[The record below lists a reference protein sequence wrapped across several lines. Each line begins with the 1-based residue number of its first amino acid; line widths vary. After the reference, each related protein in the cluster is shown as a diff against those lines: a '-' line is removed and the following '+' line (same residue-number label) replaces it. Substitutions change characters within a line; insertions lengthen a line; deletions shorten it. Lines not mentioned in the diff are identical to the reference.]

1 MKREANHGSRDASAS
16 QGGTPVAPRARGC
29 ACVDD
34 ERRSLC
40 SLVATMGLHAAACST
55 KISHGGVRRV
65 APQQPRR
72 VGPPP
77 PTPQA
82 QKKHQKY
89 QTQRAQI
96 AMASSNRPITLR
108 ICRKL
113 SSKCTVL
120 LKDSSQFNQFAFD
133 GPRMHHHSIVWPTPH
148 DLWRSQRRSTRPIHW
163 KFCRCHVH
171 RCHAD
176 NVEPSIGDHK
186 ALCARVPGRQQIC
199 ELYTARQGCTRC
211 ITFRLLLIL

>member
-1 MKREANHGSRDASAS
+1 MAAAARLPLR
-16 QGGTPVAPRARGC
+16 VAPRWHLVRGGAR
-29 ACVDD
+29 VW
-34 ERRSLC
+34 
-40 SLVATMGLHAAACST
+40 MMN
-55 KISHGGVRRV
+55 
-65 APQQPRR
+65 
-72 VGPPP
+72 VGPSAVLLQQWGCMPRHAP
-77 PTPQA
+77 RKSRTEGYGGSHLNSLDGLVHHRLHRKHKKTP
-82 QKKHQKY
+82 KN

-148 DLWRSQRRSTRPIHW
+148 DLWRSQRHSTRPIHW